1 MEVKMTILKGPNSG
15 KEFKIKTDEADNILV
30 GREDLTKKIIP
41 HWKLHPTLDR
51 HVSRAHFTLEIRPP
65 NCLLRDPC
73 SLNGTYLYK
82 PGQEEEKI
90 EEVLLKD
97 GDKIRVGNS
106 IVGFK
111 ITTPIEEK
119 EEIHK
124 PSGGTIPQEIKEVEK
139 EELKCIR
146 CGNPL
151 KDIPSLTGKS
161 LRNLDFMCPK
171 CRKEVESI
179 REKEDAKLASKRY
192 YCMKCSRDISDIA
205 NRDGRA
211 AELDDVALYFC
222 KDCALKEMEKG
233 REKEKR
239 DRERAER
246 DRERARIEKRDLPD
260 LPKNMVGKNII
271 KYLILNKLGEGGMGI
286 VYKAIHEETGRI
298 VALKQMKKIEN
309 VDNRALLRFQ
319 REMSI
324 MQNLKHANIVQLYE
338 AGHYED
344 NPIFMSEFVKD
355 GNLLQFVS
363 DGGKPLLSPSEAVNI
378 IADSLI
384 GLHYFHGVKQEDTTK
399 KYVHR
404 DIKPENILLE
414 RSNGTY
420 IPKLADFGLSRCY
433 GERGGTVTRAG
444 EFAGTHMYMPPEQ
457 IKEMKFCKPSTDIF
471 AMGVTLYYLLTGQS
485 PLEDFP
491 PHWKFNK
498 LTLIDALKLFKRT
511 PIMMMLYDPMIPI
524 YERRRDLPRELCN
537 VVDKAIE
544 KKAINRY
551 QTANSFRT
559 ALLKAIGN

>member
-1 MEVKMTILKGPNSG
+1 MNVLNGFDAG
-15 KEFKIKTDEADNILV
+15 KKFEKSIDEPTNILV
-30 GREDLTKKIIP
+30 GRK
-41 HWKLHPTLDR
+41 HPTSKANWQFNHDDYYF
-51 HVSRAHFTLEIRPP
+51 SRVHFTLEISPP

-73 SLNGTYLYK
+73 SLNGTYLRK
-82 PGQEEEKI
+82 PGQEEEKV

-106 IVGFK
+106 TVGVK
-111 ITTPIEEK
+111 ITTPIKEEEK
-119 EEIHK
+119 IHK
-124 PSGGTIPQEIKEVEK
+124 PYAETFPQEKKQGQK
-139 EELKCIR
+139 EEELMCIR
-146 CGNPL
+146 CSNPL
-151 KDIPSLTGKS
+151 EDPPSLIGKS

-171 CRKEVESI
+171 CRKEIGSI

-192 YCMKCSRDISDIA
+192 YCMKCPTDISDIA

-211 AELDDVALYFC
+211 AELADVALYLC

-233 REKEKR
+233 REKEKKE
-239 DRERAER
+239 REKAER
-246 DRERARIEKRDLPD
+246 DRERAKKEKKDLPD

-271 KYLILNKLGEGGMGI
+271 GYLILNKLGEGGMGI
-286 VYKAIHEETGRI
+286 VYKARHEETSRI

-384 GLHYFHGVKQEDTTK
+384 GLYYFHGIEQEDTKK

-433 GERGGTVTRAG
+433 GERGGTITRAG

-457 IKEMKFCKPSTDIF
+457 INGMKFCKPPTDIF

-498 LTLIDALKLFKRT
+498 LTIIEALKLFTKS
-511 PIMMMLYDPMIPI
+511 PINMMLYDPIIPI

-537 VVDKAIE
+537 VVDKSIE

-559 ALLKAIGN
+559 ALLKTIGN

>member
-1 MEVKMTILKGPNSG
+1 M
-15 KEFKIKTDEADNILV
+15 
-30 GREDLTKKIIP
+30 
-41 HWKLHPTLDR
+41 
-51 HVSRAHFTLEIRPP
+51 
-65 NCLLRDPC
+65 
-73 SLNGTYLYK
+73 
-82 PGQEEEKI
+82 
-90 EEVLLKD
+90 
-97 GDKIRVGNS
+97 
-106 IVGFK
+106 
-111 ITTPIEEK
+111 
-119 EEIHK
+119 
-124 PSGGTIPQEIKEVEK
+124 
-139 EELKCIR
+139 CIR

-151 KDIPSLTGKS
+151 KDIPSLIGKS

-171 CRKEVESI
+171 CRKEIESI

-192 YCMKCSRDISDIA
+192 YCMKCQRDISDIA

-233 REKEKR
+233 REKEKKE
-239 DRERAER
+239 REKTER
-246 DRERARIEKRDLPD
+246 DRETARIKGKDLPD

-286 VYKAIHEETGRI
+286 VYKARHKETGRI

-378 IADSLI
+378 IADSLT
-384 GLHYFHGVKQEDTTK
+384 GLHYFHGIEQEDAKK

-433 GERGGTVTRAG
+433 GERGGTITRAG

-457 IKEMKFCKPSTDIF
+457 INGMKFCKPPTDIF

-498 LTLIDALKLFKRT
+498 LTLIEALKLFKRT
-511 PIMMMLYDPMIPI
+511 PINMMIYDPMIPI

-537 VVDKAIE
+537 VVDKAID
-544 KKAINRY
+544 KKVINRY
-551 QTANSFRT
+551 QTANSFKT